1 METAPGGPRTARAAL
16 DRLLAPASVAVVG
29 TSPGGGRGARAH
41 ANLLRYGYPGRLY
54 AVNPKYSEVLGAR
67 CYPRVADLPEAVD
80 CAVVAVPA
88 EAALRVVEECAA
100 LGVGGAIV
108 FASGFA
114 EAGPRG
120 AERQRALEEI
130 AAGRVALCG
139 PNCVGVIT
147 VRAATAAFTPPIAFM
162 PPPGG
167 VALVAQSGGLL
178 LEVLAPLLER
188 RTGLSHVIA
197 SGNEAAT
204 TLEDYLAYLLERP
217 EVEVLATIV
226 EAFRQPA
233 RFLEVASRAAA
244 LRKPLVVLKTGR
256 SQAGQRAAASHTG
269 ALAQDDRVVDAALGR
284 CGALR
289 VRSTDHFVE
298 TVTLLAQPRRPDGR
312 GVAIVSSSGGRCA
325 LLGDLAAEVGL
336 ELAEFTDRTRRTLHG
351 LLPPFGAV
359 NNPLDPTGIV
369 FDQDGVYGP
378 VLSAVAADP
387 GVAVLAIYQLTRNI
401 NLGAA
406 EPRTHRSVAL
416 AAEVVAAARATD
428 KPVVAFTSTGGG
440 TPDPDVLAVLAGG
453 GVPLLYGVEA
463 ALRAVHSL
471 VEYAG
476 LARGV
481 RPLEPGPPSPARAGV
496 QPLIDRLTAAGAL
509 SEYDG
514 KRLLRA
520 YGIPVP
526 AGGLATTAEVAVD
539 LARDAGYP
547 VAMKAVS
554 PRLAHKTELG
564 LVRLALADAEAVGT
578 AFAGLWRAAAKH
590 LGADPEGILVER
602 MVAPTAE
609 VIVGARASVFG
620 PVVVFGAGGVLAEIL
635 GDAALRLAPVS
646 EDDAQ
651 RMIDETRIGRV
662 LGGYRGGPAL
672 DVAAVAR
679 TVAAVSR
686 IAADLRDVLSELDV
700 NPLAATPDGVVA
712 LDCLVTAPPRA
723 ARGSS
728 PP

>member
-1 METAPGGPRTARAAL
+1 MTASGGPRTPRPAL
-16 DRLLAPASVAVVG
+16 DRLLEPTSIAVVG
-29 TSPGGGRGARAH
+29 ASPGGGRGARAH
-41 ANLLRYGYPGRLY
+41 ANLRRYGYPGRLY
-54 AVNPKYSEVLGAR
+54 AVNPKYTEVLGGP
-67 CYPRVADLPEAVD
+67 CYPALADLPEVVD

-88 EAALRVVEECAA
+88 DAALRVVEEAA
-100 LGVGGAIV
+100 RLGIGGAIV

-120 AERQRALEEI
+120 GERQRELGTI
-130 AAGRVALCG
+130 ARAGGLALCG
-139 PNCVGVIT
+139 PNCVGVIN

-162 PPPGG
+162 PPAGG

-188 RTGLSHVIA
+188 RVGLSHVIA

-204 TLEDYLAYLLERP
+204 TLEDYLAHLVARS
-217 EVEVLATIV
+217 EVGVLAAIV

-233 RFLEVASRAAA
+233 RFLEVACRAAA
-244 LRKPLVVLKTGR
+244 VGKPLIVLKTGR

-269 ALAQDDRVVDAALGR
+269 ALAQDDRVVDAALRR

-298 TVTLLAQPRRPDGR
+298 TVTLFAQPRRPAGR

-325 LLGDLAAEVGL
+325 LLGDLAEEVGL
-336 ELAEFTDRTRRTLHG
+336 ELAGFTDETRRTLHS
-351 LLPPFGAV
+351 LLPPFGTV

-387 GVAVLAIYQLTRNI
+387 GVAVLAVYQLTRNI

-406 EPRTHRSVAL
+406 APRTHRSVAL
-416 AAEVVAAARATD
+416 AAEVVEAARATE

-440 TPDPDVLAVLAGG
+440 TPDPEVLAVLAAG
-453 GVPLLYGVEA
+453 GVPLLYGTDS
-463 ALRAVHSL
+463 ALRAVRSL
-471 VEYAG
+471 LDYPE

-481 RPLEPGPPSPARAGV
+481 RPLVRGSPSSAQAGV
-496 QPLIDRLTAAGAL
+496 QPLVDRLTAAGAL
-509 SEYDG
+509 SEHAG

-526 AGGLATTAEVAVD
+526 AGGLATTAAAAVE
-539 LARDAGYP
+539 LAREAGYP
-547 VAMKAVS
+547 VVMKAAS
-554 PRLAHKTELG
+554 PRLTHKTELG
-564 LVRLALADAEAVGT
+564 LVRLGLADASAVREA
-578 AFAGLWRAAAKH
+578 FDGLWRDAVAR
-590 LGADPEGILVER
+590 LGADLEGILVER
-602 MVAPTAE
+602 MVAPAAE
-609 VIVGARASVFG
+609 VIVGARASDFG
-620 PVVVFGAGGVLAEIL
+620 PVAVFGAGGVLADLL
-635 GDAALRLAPVS
+635 GDVAVHLAPVS
-646 EDDAQ
+646 EDDAL
-651 RMIDETRIGRV
+651 RMIDATRVGRV
-662 LGGYRGGPAL
+662 LGGYRGGPAF

-686 IAADLRDVLSELDV
+686 IAADLGAALAELDV
-700 NPLAATPDGVVA
+700 NPLAVLPDGVAA
-712 LDCLVTAPPRA
+712 LDCLVTAPPPA
-723 ARGSS
+723 AAGSS
-728 PP
+728 PR